1 MAFQEVFD
9 RRLAHAELECSAEKR
24 PLKWILGM
32 REMKIPAF
40 NDRIERKYQIGISEN
55 EVAGFWRDLRSVL
68 GPYGLAPAQEITSV
82 GSVYFDNKDCD
93 LLRYSLFGRL
103 MVVRVRTYEMFGRL
117 PKPITDF
124 WFEVKTAVGER
135 RKKRRIRLTKSALLE
150 LLEGRDA
157 GETVFECNEN
167 GAGRDVI
174 GDLYRETQE
183 TVLTMGLNPILLVI
197 CKRVAFQGKGERLS
211 IDWDVQYHH
220 VSSDIF
226 DNDSWKYLVEKP
238 AGRADKVILET
249 KYLEGGVP
257 DWFSELQR
265 RYPIWRRE
273 FLKPVE
279 GMGFLFKGPL
289 KQHKEADTF
298 VRMIESYLANS
309 QPLG

>member
-1 MAFQEVFD
+1 
-9 RRLAHAELECSAEKR
+9 
-24 PLKWILGM
+24 M
-32 REMKIPAF
+32 REMKVPAF
-40 NDRIERKYQIGISEN
+40 NDRIERKYQIGIGEN
-55 EVAGFWRDLRSVL
+55 EVAGFWRDLRSIL
-68 GPYGLAPAQEITSV
+68 GPYGLAPVQEITSV

-103 MVVRVRTYEMFGRL
+103 MIVRVRTYEMFGRL

-124 WFEVKTAVGER
+124 WVEVKTAVGER

-150 LLEGRDA
+150 FLEGRDA
-157 GETVFECNEN
+157 GESVFDYNGN
-167 GAGRDVI
+167 GAGRDII

-183 TVLTMGLNPILLVI
+183 TVLTMGLKPILLVI
-197 CKRVAFQGKGERLS
+197 CKRVAFQGNGERLS

-220 VSSDIF
+220 VSGDIF
-226 DNDSWKYLVEKP
+226 DNESWKYLVERP

-249 KYLEGGVP
+249 KYVEDGVP
-257 DWFSELQR
+257 VWFGELQR

-298 VRMIESYLANS
+298 VSMIDSYLANG

>member
-9 RRLAHAELECSAEKR
+9 RCLAGAELKCSKEER
-24 PLKWILGM
+24 PLKQIFGVG
-32 REMKIPAF
+32 EMNIPAF
-40 NDRIERKYQIGISEN
+40 NDRIERKYQIGISEY
-55 EVAGFWRDLRSVL
+55 EVAGFWRDLRSIL
-68 GPYGLAPAQEITSV
+68 GPYGLAPVQDITSV

-103 MVVRVRTYEMFGRL
+103 MIVRVRTYEMFGRL

-124 WFEVKTAVGER
+124 WFEVKTAIGER

-211 IDWDVQYHH
+211 IDWDIQYHH
-220 VSSDIF
+220 VSNDIF
-226 DNDSWKYLVEKP
+226 DNDSWKYLAEKP
-238 AGRADKVILET
+238 AGKADKVILET
-249 KYLEGGVP
+249 KYVEGDVP
-257 DWFSELQR
+257 VWFGELQR

-298 VRMIESYLANS
+298 VRMTESYLANS